1 MLESEWKLPKWVNGI
16 EARTVQ
22 VNKIK
27 LNLQVKYITHPVE
40 TVHKVEIVYPDLSH
54 FSSQGWLTTAMAI
67 VLGHDLS
74 EPGSWLQ

>member
-1 MLESEWKLPKWVNGI
+1 MLESEWKLPKGLKGV

-27 LNLQVKYITHPVE
+27 LNLQVKYITHLVE

-54 FSSQGWLTTAMAI
+54 FSSQGWLTMAMAM
-67 VLGHDLS
+67 VQGYVLS
-74 EPGSWLQ
+74 EPGCWLQ